1 MTFQSDAITKLII
14 YGGKFVIAITNL
26 FQETNFLNLVIFT
39 TVEYFRKTFRW
50 ATLLNPGPVQ
60 KPSSLA

>member
-14 YGGKFVIAITNL
+14 CGGKLVIAITKL

-39 TVEYFRKTFRW
+39 TVEY
-50 ATLLNPGPVQ
+50 VQ
-60 KPSSLA
+60 NLEIYERFPKCRPLGFN

>member
-14 YGGKFVIAITNL
+14 CGGKLVIAITKL

-39 TVEYFRKTFRW
+39 TVE
-50 ATLLNPGPVQ
+50 
-60 KPSSLA
+60 